1 MLTNIMTKNI
11 YTIINI
17 IATAIIIFLG
27 VDTFYRVIEAGFEKP
42 IVKESAATI
51 KAAPKKS
58 ITPRRLSDYDVINI
72 RSIFGKAGAGLTG
85 TKGDISQVENLDPT
99 SLDVILLGTVAGSD
113 EDAYAVIEDKTKR
126 TQDIYHIGDSIKDAV
141 LKNIYRNKVVIRF
154 NGKDE
159 ILLKDDKAGQKGSS
173 SSPFPGFPGMPPQAQ
188 AEPNSGGE
196 PVQTITLDRV
206 ELDNALSNIQEVM
219 TQASIQPHMM
229 DGVVDGMTITGVKA
243 GSIFRRA
250 GLRNGDIVK
259 GIEGKEIRSIEDLLS
274 IYGSLRDSESV
285 GLQIIRRGRVRNI
298 QLKVR

>member
-1 MLTNIMTKNI
+1 MLTDIMTKNI

-17 IATAIIIFLG
+17 IAIAVIIFLG
-27 VDTFYRVIEAGFEKP
+27 VDTFYRVIEAGVEKP
-42 IVKESAATI
+42 LVKQAATEV
-51 KAAPKKS
+51 KSTPKKS
-58 ITPRRLSDYDVINI
+58 INTRKLSDYEVINR
-72 RSIFGKAGAGLTG
+72 RSIFGKAGAGSTG
-85 TKGDISQVENLDPT
+85 TMNDPSQVESLDPT

-113 EDAYAVIEDKTKR
+113 EDAYAVIEDKSKR

-159 ILLKDDKAGQKGSS
+159 ILLKDENQGQKGASS
-173 SSPFPGFPGMPPQAQ
+173 SSFPGFSGMTPPPA
-188 AEPNSGGE
+188 AGGE
-196 PVQTITLDRV
+196 PVQTITLNRT
-206 ELDNALSNIQEVM
+206 ELDSALSNIQEVM
-219 TQASIQPHMM
+219 TQASIQPHMQ

-243 GSIFRRA
+243 NSIFRKA

-259 GIEGKEIRSIEDLLS
+259 GIEGMEIKSAEDLLS

-285 GLQIIRRGRVRNI
+285 GFQIIRRGRVRNI